1 MAMFKCVN
9 ISTDAQ
15 RLHVE
20 LEDGRIL
27 STPLIWYPPLL
38 NATEKQRSRYK
49 LIARKT
55 MIEWPDLDLH
65 LDIEEMF
72 KVEREAAAA

>member
-1 MAMFKCVN
+1 MLKCKNVN
-9 ISTDAQ
+9 LDAQ

-20 LEDGRIL
+20 LEDGRII
-27 STPLIWYPPLL
+27 STPLSWYPTLL
-38 NATEKQRSRYK
+38 SATETQRKNHR

-55 MIEWPDLDLH
+55 MIEWAELDLH

-72 KVEREAAAA
+72 RVEREEEAA